1 MIKAGKGKS
10 FMTVDIDKIRADLID
25 YFGTAM
31 TGGFPMAVVDLA
43 KIETASAEEV
53 VQIALK
59 NGFDLNKYV
68 ISE

>member
-1 MIKAGKGKS
+1 MIKAGKGES
-10 FMTVDIDKIRADLID
+10 FMTVDIDKMRADLMD